1 MRSTVRTFAV
11 AAAVA
16 GAIVVPTAPAN
27 AIDVYATVLN
37 RFQRSCYWGCSAYVQ
52 TNGAYVGSIGSS
64 CVTKYLWGTRTYTVG
79 PWTRC

>member
-16 GAIVVPTAPAN
+16 GAIVVRTTPAN
-27 AIDVYATVLN
+27 AVEVTVLN
-37 RFQRSCYWGCSAYVQ
+37 RFQRSCYWSCSAYVQ
-52 TNGAYVGSIGSS
+52 TNGAYVGRIGSH
-64 CVTKYLWGTRTYTVG
+64 CVTKYWWGTRSYTVG